1 MSGRPCIICSTS
13 GMAKV
18 ANRFLRT
25 RGATDVLAVLH
36 ERFPEEDIS
45 LSSVRRHRDN
55 HLDNNQYQREEPGVG
70 SADRARVDASSGADS
85 GAGAR
90 HARAARAT
98 PTPSGRSTTTVVEKS
113 PPTTHDVIAALK
125 HGPLTLTELSDKLHV
140 DLDAALELLRVA
152 HSVGVNVG
160 SRENKFCLDA
170 APPMGSQQKHKYEL
184 ISDDKGWIEFG
195 ACGDQHLCSKYARE
209 DCLAMYYDWLAE
221 NGIKTVLNAGN
232 WVDGEARFNMHD
244 LTVHGM
250 DPQMQY
256 LASNYPRRPGMETWA
271 ITGEDHE
278 GWWARREGV
287 DVGRYA
293 ERVMQDNGRTDW
305 HNVGFMECFIPLVNA
320 SSGKSSQLCLM
331 HPGGGS
337 AYALSY
343 APQKIVEGFD
353 GGAKPAVLLIGHYH
367 KSSYQMTRN
376 VHVLQTGCFQDQS
389 LFMRQKKLA
398 AHLGGWKVRVHVDP
412 RTGAVD
418 EFEMNFRNYFVRDF
432 YDERWSEHGPVKH
445 VPRSWSPT

>member
-1 MSGRPCIICSTS
+1 MSNEEIA
-13 GMAKV
+13 AKLGV
-18 ANRFLRT
+18 
-25 RGATDVLAVLH
+25 DVPKA
-36 ERFPEEDIS
+36 
-45 LSSVRRHRDN
+45 
-55 HLDNNQYQREEPGVG
+55 
-70 SADRARVDASSGADS
+70 SALVVRARI
-85 GAGAR
+85 AGANI
-90 HARAARAT
+90 HY
-98 PTPSGRSTTTVVEKS
+98 RSEKW
-113 PPTTHDVIAALK
+113 H
-125 HGPLTLTELSDKLHV
+125 
-140 DLDAALELLRVA
+140 
-152 HSVGVNVG
+152 
-160 SRENKFCLDA
+160 LDA
-170 APPMGSQQKHKYEL
+170 APPTGSQQKHSYEL
-184 ISDDKGWIEFG
+184 ISDKDGWIEFG

-209 DCLAMYYDWLAE
+209 DCLGMYYDWLAE
-221 NGIKTVLNAGN
+221 RGIKTVLNAGN

-256 LASNYPRRPGMETWA
+256 LASNYPRRAGMETWA

-293 ERVMQDNGRTDW
+293 ERVMQDAGRDDW
-305 HNVGFMECFIPLVNA
+305 RNVGFMECFIPLVNA
-320 SSGKSSQLCLM
+320 QSGKQSQLCLM

-367 KSSYQMTRN
+367 KASYQMTRN

-389 LFMRQKKLA
+389 LFMRQKKIA
-398 AHLGGWKVRVHVDP
+398 AHLGGWVVKVHVDP

-418 EFEMNFRNYFVRDF
+418 QFEMAFRNYFVRDF

-445 VPRSWSPT
+445 VARSWSPT

>member
-1 MSGRPCIICSTS
+1 MSGRPCKICSTP

-18 ANRFLRT
+18 ANRLLRT
-25 RGATDVLAVLH
+25 RGATGVLAALH

-55 HLDNNQYQREEPGVG
+55 HFNENQYQREEPGVG
-70 SADRARVDASSGADS
+70 SADRARAVASSGVVPP
-85 GAGAR
+85 GAGASHTR
-90 HARAARAT
+90 TARVT
-98 PTPSGRSTTTVVEKS
+98 PTVVDKPAST
-113 PPTTHDVIAALK
+113 IADI
-125 HGPLTLTELSDKLHV
+125 GPLLRKGALSTEEIATKLGVDKIE
-140 DLDAALELLRVA
+140 ALNLVTTA
-152 HSVGVNVG
+152 KMAGVNVHYRSG
-160 SRENKFCLDA
+160 QWHLDA

-184 ISDDKGWIEFG
+184 ISDKDGWIEFG

-209 DCLAMYYDWLAE
+209 DCLAMYYDWLAQRE
-221 NGIKTVLNAGN
+221 IKTVLNAGN

-256 LASNYPRRPGMETWA
+256 LAANYPRRAGMETWA

-320 SSGKSSQLCLM
+320 STGKSSQLCLM

-376 VHVLQTGCFQDQS
+376 VHVVQTGCFQDQS

-398 AHLGGWKVRVHVDP
+398 AHLGGWVIRLHVDP

-418 EFEMNFRNYFVRDF
+418 EFEMAFRNYFVRDF